1 MTIHPNAP
9 YCKGHS
15 RPRALMIELA
25 NAIQAERR
33 RQACRYRMAANL
45 PKERTLSLGRYRVTV
60 ARDSNRGAGT
70 A

>member
-1 MTIHPNAP
+1 
-9 YCKGHS
+9 
-15 RPRALMIELA
+15 MIELA

-45 PKERTLSLGRYRVTV
+45 PKERTVSLGRYRVTV
-60 ARDSNRGAGT
+60 ARNGNRAPGT